1 MKSGVNIRDPLHGVG
16 TMKDH
21 FALMSLSTKEQVPLL
36 STEVVLGRSKDCEIV
51 VPSDEASRQHAR
63 ISILNG
69 QPTLEDLGSTNGTL
83 LNGRHLTSAQTLN
96 GGDVIAIGPSQY
108 QVIGP
113 GGGGESTI
121 LSSRLGKTEG
131 NFVVERS
138 FDPEETGLRTPYP
151 KAPGWGSDQDLATGT
166 RESQLKLIDEQ
177 MAQQQVMPE
186 STSAVLMVV
195 NGEHR
200 SALLTIASGKD
211 TWMLGRDTNNDAAV
225 DDITVS
231 AAHATLIRTGDGWR
245 VEDLDSTN
253 GTKVNRKAV
262 RTAPLV
268 SGDVLSLGKVD
279 LLFKAL

>member
-1 MKSGVNIRDPLHGVG
+1 
-16 TMKDH
+16 MKDH